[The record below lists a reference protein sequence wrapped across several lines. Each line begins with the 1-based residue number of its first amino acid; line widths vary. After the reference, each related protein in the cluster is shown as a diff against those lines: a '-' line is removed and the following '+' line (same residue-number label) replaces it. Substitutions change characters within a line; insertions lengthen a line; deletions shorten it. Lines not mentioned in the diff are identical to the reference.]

1 MAIPRLPS
9 VHDFLAAHLGGPI
22 EDLTPVGHGE
32 WSSAFTFRHRAL
44 DYVARFSALD
54 EDFRKDHR
62 AMAWS
67 TRDLPIPR
75 ILQIGEALDGYFAL
89 SERAPGEFLDLLDA
103 AELRRVLPSLFA
115 ALDAARQVDL
125 ADSHGFGIWA
135 AGGNAPYA
143 TWREALLAISV
154 DSPTNRT
161 YGWRERL
168 FSLPSG
174 GQAFRSAYA
183 RLEALLHFCPEA
195 RHVIHSDLLNFNVLF
210 AEDRVSA
217 ILDWGSSMYGDF
229 VFDVAWLTFWQ
240 PWYRAW
246 DGVDIA
252 RAALDHYAA
261 IALEVP
267 LFAERL
273 RCYELYIG
281 LDGLAY
287 QSWKGRWDDVAWTS
301 RRLLAL
307 AHPSRAGP
315 SGGEG

>member
-1 MAIPRLPS
+1 LRSNPGLQS
-9 VHDFLAAHLGGPI
+9 VCDFLAARLGGPI
-22 EDLTPVGHGE
+22 QGLTPISHGE
-32 WSSAFTFRHRAL
+32 WSNAFTFRHRSV

-54 EDFRKDHR
+54 EDFRKDRR

-75 ILQIGEALDGYFAL
+75 ILEIGSALDGYFAL
-89 SERAPGEFLDLLDA
+89 SERAPGEFLDSLDA
-103 AELRRVLPSLFA
+103 AQLRRVLPALFA

-135 AGGNAPYA
+135 ADGNAPYA
-143 TWREALLAISV
+143 TWHEALLGVAI
-154 DSPTNRT
+154 DSPTDRT

-168 FSLPSG
+168 FSSASA
-174 GQAFRSAYA
+174 GQAFGTGYA
-183 RLEALLHFCPEA
+183 RLEALVHFCPEV
-195 RHVIHSDLLNFNVLF
+195 RHVIHSDLLNFNVLVSD
-210 AEDRVSA
+210 DRVSA

-246 DGVDIA
+246 DGVNIA

-267 LFAERL
+267 HFAERL

-281 LDGLAY
+281 LGGLAY
-287 QSWKGRWDDVAWTS
+287 SSWKGRWDNVAWTA
-301 RRLLAL
+301 RRVLAL
-307 AHPSRAGP
+307 AHP
-315 SGGEG
+315 